1 MTILKPQRH
10 INLLFT
16 LITGLQKAFTVTK
29 PGPGE
34 KGNFYSGPRIEK
46 DLYSEIQ
53 GTKQLLSLF

>member
-1 MTILKPQRH
+1 MTILPPRRH

-16 LITGLQKAFTVTK
+16 LLTGLQKAFTVTK

-34 KGNFYSGPRIEK
+34 KGNFYGRPQNEK
-46 DLYSEIQ
+46 DLCSEIQ